1 MVPLTWYLIVAA
13 ALFCIGAFGAL
24 ARRNAVGVL
33 MGVELMLNA
42 VNINLIA
49 FWRYVGVAGVGASM
63 TGQLFAIFVITVAA
77 AEAAVGLALIIAIY
91 RQRSTVNVEEIDTM
105 KG

>member
-1 MVPLTWYLIVAA
+1 
-13 ALFCIGAFGAL
+13 
-24 ARRNAVGVL
+24 

-42 VNINLIA
+42 ININLVA
-49 FWRYVGVAGVGASM
+49 FWRYTIVSQM
-63 TGQLFAIFVITVAA
+63 TGQMFAIFVITVAA

-91 RQRSTVNVEEIDTM
+91 RQRNTVNVEELDLM